1 LRKVT
6 EKEVVNVARYY
17 YHETVY
23 IGGKED
29 NILIGNLIINEED
42 NNPS

>member
-1 LRKVT
+1 MLAILEGSIKGYESLYMR
-6 EKEVVNVARYY
+6 AGIIQY
-17 YHETVY
+17 
-23 IGGKED
+23 

>member
-1 LRKVT
+1 MLT
-6 EKEVVNVARYY
+6 ILE
-17 YHETVY
+17 
-23 IGGKED
+23 GGIKGYESLYTQANIIQY